1 MAQATA
7 EPSVGTGTSAIRGIE
22 KPWSVP
28 QVTHTEFS
36 KPSRLEQTAHA
47 KALTGSTVGG
57 PRFVDVNGTA
67 GETAETTETAGTTD
81 TAQTTDT
88 GGTAET
94 GATTPAT

>member
-7 EPSVGTGTSAIRGIE
+7 DPSDGTGTSAIRGIE

-47 KALTGSTVGG
+47 KALIGPTVGDL
-57 PRFVDVNGTA
+57 RFGHVNGA
-67 GETAETTETAGTTD
+67 V
-81 TAQTTDT
+81 
-88 GGTAET
+88 GGV
-94 GATTPAT
+94 G